1 MAALKTNHSPFLLLS
16 NLPFSSYHDHLE
28 GIFFGACEISF
39 VNRQF
44 FFFGERGG
52 RIEAFHL
59 VVAGY
64 IEGKRKKDREEIF
77 IFPAGNEE
85 EMKKSKKRTQ
95 HDLNF

>member
-1 MAALKTNHSPFLLLS
+1 MAALKSNHSPFLLLS

-28 GIFFGACEISF
+28 GNFFGACEISF

-44 FFFGERGG
+44 FFGERRG

-64 IEGKRKKDREEIF
+64 MEEKRKKIE
-77 IFPAGNEE
+77 
-85 EMKKSKKRTQ
+85 KKSLFFRPETKRK
-95 HDLNF
+95 